1 MRITQKIIFDDF
13 LRDVNRNRSQ
23 MGTVKSQLSSGKTVR
38 LPSNDPIAFQ
48 RARNIEE
55 SMRKS
60 TQYQDNI
67 SSGLRQARLA
77 QDAMDGMI
85 DRLVDVKR
93 ITTAGVTASASES
106 ARISMA
112 DEVKGM
118 RDAIVA
124 SLNVSYGNR
133 YLFAGTNSGEPP
145 FVLDG
150 AQPNGV
156 ENRSNGVAPSIVVAD
171 GVRTDVS
178 VSGQELVNSPA
189 GDLFDILH
197 NVEQALRGNDT
208 DALRDLM
215 PKLDTLIDHSSIS
228 IASLGGSINRME
240 FMFEQYES
248 TNIGLETDISRL
260 VDTDFARAMSDMQRI
275 DLAYESALAVQ
286 SKMINNTLLN
296 YL

>member
-23 MGTVKSQLSSGKTVR
+23 MGNVKSQLSSGKTVR

-48 RARNIEE
+48 RSRNIEE
-55 SMRKS
+55 NLRKS
-60 TQYQDNI
+60 VQYQDNI
-67 SSGLRQARLA
+67 NSGLRQARLA
-77 QDAMDGMI
+77 QGSMDEMI

-93 ITTAGVTASASES
+93 ITTAGVTASSSES

-133 YLFAGTNSGEPP
+133 YLFAGTNSGQPP
-145 FVLDG
+145 FVLDS

-156 ENRSNGVAPSIVVAD
+156 ENRSNGVAPSIVVSD

-189 GDLFDILH
+189 GDLFTILH
-197 NVEQALRGNDT
+197 DVEQALRNNDT
-208 DALRDLM
+208 DTLRQLM
-215 PKLDTLIDHSSIS
+215 PDLDTLIDHSSIS
-228 IASLGGSINRME
+228 IARLGGSINRME

-248 TNIGLETDISRL
+248 SNIGLQSDVSGL